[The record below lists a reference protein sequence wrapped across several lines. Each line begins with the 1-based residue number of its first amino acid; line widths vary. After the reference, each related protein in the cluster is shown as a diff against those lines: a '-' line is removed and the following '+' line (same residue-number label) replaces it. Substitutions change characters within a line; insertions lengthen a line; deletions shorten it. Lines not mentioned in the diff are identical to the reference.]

1 MHCHQYHCSSHETY
15 SDTSNNVCL
24 DLHNCRYSRYQS
36 VRSYR
41 NTCTTRRDQRV
52 LDISQF
58 VHIEIP
64 VPPDEIKGFQIS
76 VSSFIQKYLYHP
88 TRSKGSRYQSFRSYR
103 NTCTTRRDQRV
114 LDISQFVHTEIPV
127 PPHEI
132 KGTMSK

>member
-1 MHCHQYHCSSHETY
+1 MFFKTRGRFSVISFYKTSLITYDRKFWHFSSDTKNYLQCDVNPIITLPIKTITSVLKCTVTSITARHMIETC

-64 VPPDEIKGFQIS
+64 VPPNEIKGF
-76 VSSFIQKYLYHP
+76 
-88 TRSKGSRYQSFRSYR
+88 
-103 NTCTTRRDQRV
+103 
-114 LDISQFVHTEIPV
+114 
-127 PPHEI
+127 
-132 KGTMSK
+132 